1 MNTPNPNLLPFS
13 PAELEHYCFE
23 LKTKPQSFKMGR
35 RLFQFQQGQSVYWLK
50 AQQRD
55 AHPQLSAGF
64 CRELD
69 FYRQFQQA
77 DAPDFLLP
85 FYCSQNTEMLCIQQE
100 TFQDYLIVPDAPAL
114 FALAPSQFSLSQI
127 QTRLLQVLDSLEQLT
142 RLGYLHADLKAEHWR
157 EWAGQVKLIDFEQ
170 LQAIDD
176 PLMSNMTATPR
187 YMAPELFHGEA
198 KTLASD
204 LYALGIIIYEWLTQR
219 RLQAK
224 SYQDW
229 AYLHCQ
235 QLKIELPAAY
245 LGFQD
250 LLEVMLNKQKS
261 QREVSFFA
269 LKTLLSTENA

>member
-1 MNTPNPNLLPFS
+1 MNTPNPNLLQFS
-13 PAELEHYCFE
+13 PAELEHYGFE
-23 LKTKPQSFKMGR
+23 LNTKPQSFSMGR
-35 RLFQFQQGQSVYWLK
+35 RLFRFQQGQFLYWLK
-50 AQQRD
+50 TQQMD
-55 AHPQLSAGF
+55 AHPQLGAGF
-64 CRELD
+64 RQELD
-69 FYRQFQQA
+69 FYRQFQQT
-77 DAPDFLLP
+77 DTPDFLLP
-85 FYCSQNTEMLCIQQE
+85 FYCAKNTEILRIQQE
-100 TFQDYLIVPDAPAL
+100 NFQDYLIVPDAPAF

-142 RLGYLHADLKAEHWR
+142 QLGFLHADLKAEHWR

-170 LQAIDD
+170 LQAIDT
-176 PLMSNMTATPR
+176 PAAPNMSATPH

-204 LYALGIIIYEWLTQR
+204 IYALGIIIYEWLTQR

-245 LGFQD
+245 LGFQG
-250 LLEVMLNKQKS
+250 LLEAMLNRQKS
-261 QREVSFFA
+261 QREVSFLA